1 MPLLTAL
8 SAGRAAFQL
17 IPKNKEAREKRA
29 EQLKKGFK
37 WVTAGLSKIKSINK
51 TKTGYTVTS
60 GNDEQ
65 TKSFSFGGFGKPS
78 APDETND
85 LMKYAPYVIGGILL
99 LSMKR

>member
-17 IPKNKEAREKRA
+17 IPKDKEAREKRA
-29 EQLKKGFK
+29 EQLKKGFQ
-37 WVTAGLSKIKSINK
+37 WVKGGLSKIKSINK

-60 GNDEQ
+60 GDDEE
-65 TKSFSFGGFGKPS
+65 TKSFSFGGFGKPDS
-78 APDETND
+78 SNETND

>member
-29 EQLKKGFK
+29 EQIKKGFK
-37 WVTAGLSKIKSINK
+37 WVTAGLSKIKAVNK
-51 TKTGYTVTS
+51 TKSGYKVTTGD
-60 GNDEQ
+60 DEE
-65 TKSFSFGGFGKPS
+65 TKSFSFGGFGKQDDS
-78 APDETND
+78 GETKD

-99 LSMKR
+99 LSIKR

>member
-17 IPKNKEAREKRA
+17 IPKNEEAREKRA
-29 EQLKKGFK
+29 EQLKKGFQ
-37 WVTAGLSKIKSINK
+37 WVKGGLSKIKSINK

-60 GNDEQ
+60 GDDET
-65 TKSFSFGGFGKPS
+65 TKTFSLGGFGKPS
-78 APDETND
+78 PTVETSD

>member
-8 SAGRAAFQL
+8 SAGRTAFQL
-17 IPKNKEAREKRA
+17 IPKDKEARKKAAEKIS
-29 EQLKKGFK
+29 KGFK
-37 WVTAGLSKIKSINK
+37 WVTAGLSKIKSVNK

-60 GNDEQ
+60 GDDEE

-78 APDETND
+78 TPDETND
-85 LMKYAPYVIGGILL
+85 LMKYAPYLIGGILL